1 MAQLCTTFCDPT
13 DGSLPGSSVHG
24 IFQARIQKW
33 VVMSFFRG
41 IFDLGSNPV
50 LLNCRQTL
58 YPLSHQGY
66 QNLFR
71 MIRVIHRI
79 SGTKF
84 QKVGVKKKKVSPGS
98 IVACSHSLW
107 LFAQCCMGHW
117 VAGGLR
123 PTEGLVPKHQTTKCE
138 IPKCW
143 GEVWGTDQREPR
155 TMKRR
160 VKHWVK

>member
-71 MIRVIHRI
+71 MMRVIHRI

-84 QKVGVKKKKVSPGS
+84 QKVGVKKKKG
-98 IVACSHSLW
+98 VA
-107 LFAQCCMGHW
+107 W
-117 VAGGLR
+117 VDSGLQSFSMALC
-123 PTEGLVPKHQTTKCE
+123 TVLYGTLS
-138 IPKCW
+138 CW
-143 GEVWGTDQREPR
+143 RSEAHRGACA
-155 TMKRR
+155 
-160 VKHWVK
+160 